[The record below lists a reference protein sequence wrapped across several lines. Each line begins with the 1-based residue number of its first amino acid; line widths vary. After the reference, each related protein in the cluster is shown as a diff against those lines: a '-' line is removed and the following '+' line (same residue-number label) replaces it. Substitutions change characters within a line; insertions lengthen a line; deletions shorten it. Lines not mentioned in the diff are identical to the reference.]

1 MSRAGSCFLNLPDLP
16 LEGYV
21 YGQLLDRSDSVMMYV
36 WDKAKAE
43 GPHLRIMVAKE
54 TLVVRTRWVSLN
66 NRMVHRHT
74 VTSIKSA
81 PNLAAAFAKPIAA
94 WVKHSSTVAE
104 AIGVEFTKLRLGLVK
119 IKQEV

>member
-1 MSRAGSCFLNLPDLP
+1 
-16 LEGYV
+16 
-21 YGQLLDRSDSVMMYV
+21 MYV
-36 WDKAKAE
+36 WDKTKRG
-43 GPHLRIMVAKE
+43 GPHLRIEVNKE
-54 TLVVRTRWVSLN
+54 TLAVRTRWVSLN
-66 NRMVHRHT
+66 NRMVHHHT
-74 VTSIKSA
+74 VTSTTAA